1 MMPVNLSAVRLTI
14 TLLIALLFGINDALS
29 ESEVNS
35 PPGKI
40 IRSQLT
46 TAIVN
51 REPTDDVVMLT
62 NNSEKIYY
70 FTELSDLNG
79 HKITHRW
86 EHNGQVMAEINF
98 KVKSDRWRV
107 FSSKIIKPDWTGNW
121 SVSLIDE
128 NGSSLKV
135 SNFEVVDSKTN

>member
-1 MMPVNLSAVRLTI
+1 MPVNSSTVRLTI
-14 TLLIALLFGINDALS
+14 ALLLALLFSVNDALS
-29 ESEVNS
+29 EPKVSS
-35 PPGKI
+35 SPGKI
-40 IRSQLT
+40 VRSQIT

-70 FTELSDLNG
+70 FTELSNLNG

-86 EHNGQVMAEINF
+86 EHNGQVMAEIGF
-98 KVKSDRWRV
+98 EIKSDRWRV

-128 NGSSLKV
+128 NGSSLKI
-135 SNFEVVDSKTN
+135 SNFKVVDSKAN